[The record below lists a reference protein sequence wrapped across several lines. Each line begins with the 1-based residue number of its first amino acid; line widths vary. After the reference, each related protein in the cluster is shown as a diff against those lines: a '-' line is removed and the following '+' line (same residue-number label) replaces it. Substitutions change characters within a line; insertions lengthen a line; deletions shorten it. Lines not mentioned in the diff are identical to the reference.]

1 MASSDASGAARPLP
15 PGVTLSWVPGSDP
28 LMRQVAD
35 LCYETLHAPFGVA
48 RCDDWDDLDP
58 HSSHVVALLQGR
70 VVGYARLIVEGA
82 WGHVRQVAVT
92 PTMRGRGLGS
102 ALVAATLDSAR
113 RQGLPRAYLN
123 ARLDA
128 VGLYQRAGFRV
139 VSPEPFPLP
148 RTYLPHVR
156 MELDPL

>member
-1 MASSDASGAARPLP
+1 
-15 PGVTLSWVPGSDP
+15 
-28 LMRQVAD
+28 
-35 LCYETLHAPFGVA
+35 
-48 RCDDWDDLDP
+48 
-58 HSSHVVALLQGR
+58 
-70 VVGYARLIVEGA
+70 
-82 WGHVRQVAVT
+82 VRQVAVT
-92 PTMRGRGLGS
+92 STMRGRGLGS